1 MNGLP
6 LPASSLLDFVPKAC
20 PDPWPAQQIEQDT
33 IVDMKKGQWQGG
45 AQAKGRHQIQQSCKT
60 IHCKKFLLNSWI
72 FFDQTFLG
80 LRKIYAEQGIMPDF
94 WSHLKKRFFLS

>member
-1 MNGLP
+1 
-6 LPASSLLDFVPKAC
+6 V
-20 PDPWPAQQIEQDT
+20 ET
-33 IVDMKKGQWQGG
+33 Y
-45 AQAKGRHQIQQSCKT
+45 KT
-60 IHCKKFLLNSWI
+60 IKVIVRVHCKKFLLNSWI